1 MRNLLALY
9 RFENDL
15 ANLVP
20 DGPPMRTRP
29 EQSGHVNFRQTIAA
43 STGRA
48 VANIA
53 PGLSEPTGWLE
64 IPHHLGFMDGDGP
77 LTVEFFTR
85 PQAIPTTLP
94 VLTTTTIRK
103 GVTLF
108 QMRQERFHDLTR
120 PMVTLPYGI
129 TALFRDQGSHIAII
143 KDGEGRGRMFVNGQT
158 LDKHVTIPVNSYPLT
173 IGLDRDRAHP
183 FILDD
188 LRIANEARYPVS
200 FHPPV
205 KPLSHRTLTPFPSD
219 VQVHLSF
226 NEHARNDGIVPVQ
239 PSGVLTYGIGLND
252 LMRSASLYSAP
263 IAFSADALRTEA
275 LTVEAWMQMTQE
287 KTEMMTLLSAFDAE
301 GAGVAYSVRGE
312 GDGRVSL
319 AVHTTRWTEDCIRLL
334 ERRKA
339 FAAASV
345 TIERLDNP
353 WAHVAFVRAG
363 DHISI
368 FVNGSLVLSSSV
380 GQFYP
385 LFAPMQG
392 TVAVIGAPNAHD
404 RTGARPF
411 TGRLSEFRVTSR
423 VIYPFVVPKG
433 PLPL

>member
-20 DGPPMRTRP
+20 DGPAMRTRP
-29 EQSGHVNFRQTIAA
+29 EQSGHVNFRQTIGA

-64 IPHHLGFMDGDGP
+64 IAHHLGFMDGDGP

-85 PQAIPTTLP
+85 PQAIPTTLS

-129 TALFRDQGSHIAII
+129 TALLRDQGSHIALI
-143 KDGEGRGRMFVNGQT
+143 KDGEGRGRLFVNGQT
-158 LDKHVTIPVNSYPLT
+158 LDQHVSLPINSHPLT

-188 LRIANEARYPVS
+188 LRIATEARYPTS
-200 FHPPV
+200 FHPPEE
-205 KPLSHRTLTPFPSD
+205 PLPHRTLTPFPSD
-219 VQVHLSF
+219 VQVHLPF
-226 NEHARNDGIVPVQ
+226 NEHCRNDGLAPVEQ
-239 PSGVLTYGIGLND
+239 TGVQTYGVGLNA
-252 LMRSASLYSAP
+252 LMRSASLRAASVT
-263 IAFSADALRTEA
+263 FSADALRTEC
-275 LTVEAWMQMTQE
+275 LTVEAWVQMPQE
-287 KTEMMTLLSAFDAE
+287 KTVLMTLLSAFDADNT
-301 GAGVAYSVRGE
+301 GVAYGVRGE

-319 AVHTTRWTEDCIRLL
+319 VVHSARWTEDCIHLL
-334 ERRKA
+334 ERPKL

-345 TIERLDNP
+345 TIDRLDNQ

-368 FVNGSLVLSSSV
+368 FVNGSLVTSGSI

-385 LFAPMQG
+385 LFAPKRG
-392 TVAVIGAPNAHD
+392 TAAVIGAPNAND
-404 RTGARPF
+404 TTGARAF